1 MSKYKIG
8 IIAKDILNQKD
19 TGIENYTE
27 NLLKE
32 FDKVNDNF
40 EFIIYANHPLK
51 NIYKNIKVVS
61 LKNDKFWIHKVIPK
75 IIKDDSIDLIF
86 SPIPSLPLILNKDV
100 KKVITVHDLSFK
112 YMGKNLNSTK
122 FFMKNAINKANA
134 VIAVSKFTKNEI
146 LKNYNIPPNKVQVI
160 YEAYDKKLYSRNPKK
175 GENKSLSMLCLGTI
189 NRRKNF
195 THIVKVIPIIK
206 DKFGEIKL
214 RIVGKKGDD
223 YENLM
228 KTISDFGLK
237 DDVLVT
243 GYVSNKHL
251 ANIFSKTDV
260 LLYIS
265 KEEGFGLPI
274 LEAFASGVAVV
285 TSDNSAMKEIA
296 ENAAILVDPNDL
308 MDMADGIIE
317 AIKRRNDL
325 IKLGLIEAK
334 KYSWEKNA
342 KETITLFNEL
352 LS

>member
-8 IIAKDILNQKD
+8 IIAKDILNQED

-32 FDKVNDNF
+32 FDKANGNF
-40 EFIIYANHPLK
+40 EFIVYVNHPLK
-51 NIYKNIKVVS
+51 NIYKNIRIVS
-61 LKNDKFWIHKVIPK
+61 LKNERFWLHRSIPRR
-75 IIKDDSIDLIF
+75 IKNDNIDLVF

-122 FFMKNAINKANA
+122 FFIKNAIHNANK

-146 LKNYNIPPNKVQVI
+146 LKNYNISKNKIEVI
-160 YEAYDKKLYSRNPKK
+160 YEAYDKKLYYHTPKK
-175 GENKSLSMLCLGTI
+175 RKNKSLNMLCLGTI
-189 NRRKNF
+189 NKRKNF
-195 THIVKVIPIIK
+195 THIVKVVPIIK
-206 DKFGEIKL
+206 DKFGETKL

-228 KTISDFGLK
+228 KTITDFGLEK
-237 DDVLVT
+237 DVLVT
-243 GYVSNKHL
+243 GYVSNTRL
-251 ANIFSKTDV
+251 ADIFANTDV

-296 ENAAILVDPNDL
+296 ENAAILVNPNDL

-317 AIKRRNDL
+317 SIKRKNDL
-325 IKLGLIEAK
+325 IKLGLLEAE
-334 KYSWEKNA
+334 KYSWEKSA
-342 KETITLFNEL
+342 KETLHLFNKL